1 MRKRMIMIL
10 LAMVMLAGCGGTAEK
25 CAEARK
31 DMPAVGNSSKTVHGS
46 TATVLAFGQQEPD
59 CFWGAKYDV
68 ICEDC
73 GEILDIVYR
82 EPLGH
87 ERDEGAVTCLPD
99 CTGGGSVRYTCTRC
113 GAEWSEA
120 YGQVLPH
127 TWVKGIRKETDWENG
142 GNREVP
148 YLYCSVCGKRQEQSQ

>member
-31 DMPAVGNSSKTVHGS
+31 DMLAVGNSSKTVHGS
-46 TATVLAFGQQEPD
+46 TVTVLAFGQQEPD
-59 CFWGAKYDV
+59 CFRGAKYDV

-82 EPLGH
+82 EP
-87 ERDEGAVTCLPD
+87 
-99 CTGGGSVRYTCTRC
+99 CTRC